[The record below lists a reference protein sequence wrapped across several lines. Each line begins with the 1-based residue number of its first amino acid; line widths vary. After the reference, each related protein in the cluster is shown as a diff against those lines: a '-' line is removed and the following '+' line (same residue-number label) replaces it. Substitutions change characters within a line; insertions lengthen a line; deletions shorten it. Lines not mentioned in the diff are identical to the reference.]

1 MKLESFRRSTATAA
15 AFFTFVTVAG
25 NANAIEPIPEETG
38 LSGYLLL
45 GVGVT
50 DLKSNTVV
58 GNDIIDVGDDTI
70 SSIFQKP
77 ESDDSAHPILGVEL
91 KYTLPGRN
99 QIFLGSSLEDRLT
112 MDFANQLG
120 WRKQTETVGSFQVGL
135 LLPEPSI
142 EVWED
147 PLS

>member
-1 MKLESFRRSTATAA
+1 MKLESFSRSTATAA
-15 AFFTFVTVAG
+15 AFFTFIAVAG
-25 NANAIEPIPEETG
+25 NTNAIEPIPEEMG
-38 LSGYLLL
+38 FSGYLLL

-112 MDFANQLG
+112 MDFATSWAGESRPRQPAVSSLACCCPNP
-120 WRKQTETVGSFQVGL
+120 R
-135 LLPEPSI
+135 
-142 EVWED
+142 
-147 PLS
+147 